1 MKTVRDHYDHFLG
14 PVYSWILGDFDS
26 ARRRN
31 VALFN
36 DLELAPR
43 QGAIAV
49 DLGAGPGCQSLP
61 LAGIGYH
68 VLAIDFC
75 ADLIDEL
82 AGHAGA
88 LPIRAVC
95 DDLAAFRSHMSDPAD
110 LIVCMGDTLVHLP
123 DERTVERVL
132 DDVCESLSP
141 GGRFIY
147 SIRDYF
153 SVVPEGPERFIPIR
167 SSETQI
173 FTCFLDYRDKFV
185 HVHDILHQKL
195 GDGWQMTI
203 SDYRKLRLDSAVV
216 DERLR
221 AGGLR
226 MSARML
232 VDGMIVCVAEKPA

>member
-1 MKTVRDHYDHFLG
+1 VKTVRDHYDHFLG

-75 ADLIDEL
+75 ADLVGEL
-82 AGHAGA
+82 KGRAGQ
-88 LPIRAVC
+88 LPVRAVC
-95 DDLAAFRSHMSDPAD
+95 DDLSAFRSHMSEPAD

-123 DERTVERVL
+123 DEATVDRLL
-132 DDVCESLSP
+132 DDVCESLNP
-141 GGRFIY
+141 GGKFIY

-153 SVVPEGPERFIPIR
+153 SEVPEGAERFIPIR

-173 FTCFLDYRDKFV
+173 FTCFLDYREDFV
-185 HVHDILHQKL
+185 HIHDILHQKD
-195 GDGWQMTI
+195 GDQWRMTI
-203 SDYRKLRLDSAVV
+203 SDYRKLRLDSARV
-216 DERLR
+216 DDRLR
-221 AGGLR
+221 AGGLALTAK
-226 MSARML
+226 MM
-232 VDGMIVCVAEKPA
+232 VDGMIVGVAEKPI